1 MSLTSSKSQSN
12 KLGLAFRGV
21 RGFRLRIVEN
31 QAGKERTNAMEA
43 GFCARRMHYEVT
55 IFGFV
60 QVSA

>member
-1 MSLTSSKSQSN
+1 M
-12 KLGLAFRGV
+12 
-21 RGFRLRIVEN
+21 EN